1 MRIGGTEMNAVRTAE
16 RLDRRRF
23 HVTVACFQV
32 DGPLTSRYEAAGI
45 EVVPFPIRNFFG
57 PAALQQGLRFARFVT
72 VGGIDIVHS
81 HDMYSN
87 VFAAPWARL
96 ARRCVVISSRRW
108 WHTLPNARLRMGNTV
123 AFRMSHCVLANSAAV
138 ASSVRSTDRVPPL
151 RIAVVANFADEQAF
165 EPTSARAITELRAEL
180 GIPAGAL
187 AIGIV
192 ARLVEVKDHAS
203 LLTAIATLRT
213 RHPSVRLVLI
223 GDGPCQEPLRAQATR
238 LGIADA
244 VTFAGERVGHT
255 NNIHQLFDV
264 SVLCSLSEG
273 FPNALVEAM
282 AAGVPVVATA
292 VGGNVDAV
300 VDGVTGFLVPSR
312 SPAQLASALAQLAE
326 DRALRQRMGAAGRE
340 RARREF
346 SEERVLASLESLYE
360 RLVRRP
366 AA

>member
-1 MRIGGTEMNAVRTAE
+1 M
-16 RLDRRRF
+16 
-23 HVTVACFQV
+23 
-32 DGPLTSRYEAAGI
+32 
-45 EVVPFPIRNFFG
+45 
-57 PAALQQGLRFARFVT
+57 
-72 VGGIDIVHS
+72 
-81 HDMYSN
+81 
-87 VFAAPWARL
+87 
-96 ARRCVVISSRRW
+96 
-108 WHTLPNARLRMGNTV
+108 
-123 AFRMSHCVLANSAAV
+123 
-138 ASSVRSTDRVPPL
+138 
-151 RIAVVANFADEQAF
+151 VANFADEQAF